1 MKIQK
6 KIMKVNYR
14 NGLNGNVLRP
24 LTTLKGLH
32 SLILQYHTAWRTTFK
47 IQELGWDAAQQEWSL
62 PSIQEALGLIPGTT

>member
-14 NGLNGNVLRP
+14 NGLNGNILRP

-32 SLILQYHTAWRTTFK
+32 THYPTIAYSVENN
-47 IQELGWDAAQQEWSL
+47 IQDPGVRLGCSSVGAES
-62 PSIQEALGLIPGTT
+62 S